1 MKKSELKEEKSING
15 AGLNSTNPIQL
26 HLIDF
31 FSSPAALSFFSN
43 ENVSLKRRRAR
54 PPTIKFIHF
63 SSRFSGRKKSWIE
76 FVGLAA
82 SRSSLVP
89 RLLVD
94 GIDPLHL
101 FVSFVIP
108 QTKFSSS
115 QPTTNGALS
124 SIVDEFIGVVA
135 GSVLSFFA
143 ERCGWL
149 PPLTHSKREEPTT
162 PFIHQHSASAPA
174 FNSFIS
180 FSINQLHEDWLMKR
194 KK

>member
-1 MKKSELKEEKSING
+1 MNQIESLFWLA
-15 AGLNSTNPIQL
+15 AGYVLASGPPLPPSTIPQSTAIEW
-26 HLIDF
+26 LIDGVV
-31 FSSPAALSFFSN
+31 
-43 ENVSLKRRRAR
+43 E
-54 PPTIKFIHF
+54 
-63 SSRFSGRKKSWIE
+63 E
-76 FVGLAA
+76 LAA

-180 FSINQLHEDWLMKR
+180 FSINQLHED
-194 KK
+194 